1 MLNLMILFG
10 LFVLG
15 LILGSFVNAL
25 IWRLHEQSKYY
36 DDEGRPIKASAKEK
50 ARLRDLSILK
60 GRSMCSKC
68 GHPLSAIDLAPLFS
82 WVALRGR
89 CRYCKQKI
97 DDNPLIEVSLPL
109 LLLITFIFW
118 PYSIQNPLEYT
129 LFGIWVLMMT
139 CFVAL
144 VAYDAKW
151 YLLPDKIVLPLTV
164 LSVVFVL
171 LRSFLTGD
179 PTQIYQALAAGLV
192 LSGIFLTMYIVSK
205 GTWIGFGDVKLAVSL
220 GLIVGTPLMALLVLF
235 IASLLGTFVALPQ
248 LLTSGR
254 SMQRTI
260 PFGPYLLLGT
270 VLVFLFG
277 KALSDLYLN
286 LLLS

>member
-1 MLNLMILFG
+1 MIYIL
-10 LFVLG
+10 LIAAG
-15 LILGSFVNAL
+15 LILGSFINAL
-25 IWRLHEQSKYY
+25 IWRLHEQSQYF
-36 DDEGRPIKASAKEK
+36 DDEGKPNKLSGNDRS
-50 ARLRDLSILK
+50 RLNELSIAK

-68 GHPLSAIDLAPLFS
+68 GHQLSSLDLIPVFS

-97 DDNPLIEVSLPL
+97 EDNPLIEVALPI
-109 LLLITFIFW
+109 LLILTYIFW
-118 PYSIQNPLEYT
+118 PFSVQTPLDYI
-129 LFGIWVLMMT
+129 LFGVWVLIMT

-144 VAYDAKW
+144 AAYDAKW

-164 LSVVFVL
+164 LTIVFVL
-171 LRSFLTGD
+171 LRTFILGD
-179 PTQIYQALAAGLV
+179 VTQIYQAFVAGVV

-205 GTWIGFGDVKLAVSL
+205 GTWIGFGDVKLAISL
-220 GLIVGTPLMALLVLF
+220 GLIVGTPIMALLVLF
-235 IASLLGTFVALPQ
+235 VASLLGTLVALPQ

-254 SMQRTI
+254 GMNRTI
-260 PFGPYLLLGT
+260 PFGPYLLIGT

-277 KALSDLYLN
+277 EVLSELYLN